1 MNETGYCQL
10 FTMLTNNQ
18 SENVDYALEYTQT
31 QVSLRN
37 KFAKTRKY
45 QGLQQKLLLRR
56 LNLPSDDLHD
66 EVIHHCALTVIGMGV
81 TVDTYKPG
89 DGKRIPKKGDR
100 VVVHYTGTLMD
111 GKKFDSS
118 RDRNKPF
125 EFVIGTGNVNTIAV
139 FESRPFR

>member
-1 MNETGYCQL
+1 
-10 FTMLTNNQ
+10 
-18 SENVDYALEYTQT
+18 
-31 QVSLRN
+31 
-37 KFAKTRKY
+37 
-45 QGLQQKLLLRR
+45 
-56 LNLPSDDLHD
+56 
-66 EVIHHCALTVIGMGV
+66 MGV

-125 EFVIGTGNVNTIAV
+125 EFVIGTGNVIRGWDEGVIQMSVGERAYLTCTPDYAYGSKGVKKVIPPNATLKFDVELIDIL
-139 FESRPFR
+139 